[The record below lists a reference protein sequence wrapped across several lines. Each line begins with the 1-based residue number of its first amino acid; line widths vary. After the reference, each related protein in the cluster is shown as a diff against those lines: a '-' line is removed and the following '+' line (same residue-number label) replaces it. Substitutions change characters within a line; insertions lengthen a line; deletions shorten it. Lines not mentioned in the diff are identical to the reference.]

1 MENQEIINKG
11 KNYGKKVVGIAI
23 LTVGLVLLAKELG
36 LNFPSWVLSW
46 PMLLIVI
53 GIANGFKHQFK
64 NSGWLIMTLV
74 GSVFLVERIEPDL
87 SVFQY
92 TWPLILIGL
101 GLWFLFG
108 RKHQNF
114 DFNKNNSWKE
124 SFKTGSNNGFD
135 NYTESTKNDEPVD
148 ENKKQQQ
155 TGDEYIEAVSVFGG
169 TKKNVLSK
177 NFKGG
182 DIVSILGGAE
192 INFTHADIN
201 GTVVLDVV
209 QILGGTKIIVPPTW
223 NVTSEMTAI
232 LGGIDDKRALNQVL
246 TDGSKVLVIKGTSI
260 LGGIDIRN
268 F

>member
-1 MENQEIINKG
+1 MENQEIKNNG
-11 KNYGKKVVGIAI
+11 KSYGKKVVGIAI

-36 LNFPSWVLSW
+36 LNFPAWVLSW

-64 NSGWLIMTLV
+64 NSGWLIMILI
-74 GSVFLVERIEPDL
+74 GSVFLVEKIEPDL
-87 SVFQY
+87 SVLQY

-108 RKHQNF
+108 RKNQNF

-124 SFKTGSNNGFD
+124 SFKTNSNNGYHT
-135 NYTESTKNDEPVD
+135 YTESTKNDEPVG
-148 ENKKQQQ
+148 ENKKYQT

-182 DIVSILGGAE
+182 EIVSILGGAE
-192 INFTHADIN
+192 INLAHADIN
-201 GTVVLDVV
+201 GTVILEVV

-223 NVTSEMTAI
+223 NVTSEMTTI

-246 TDGSKVLVIKGTSI
+246 TDGSKVLLIKGTSI